1 MVRDAARLLFMP
13 TRRKLLTISLLWN
26 GEGARVSQQD
36 AQRHP
41 GDNPAL
47 QRKPLLVLLNPAA
60 RVAVAETHVQVRIAT
75 CLRALGEPF
84 AIIET
89 DSDEST
95 REEAARAARSGEWR
109 AVVAAG
115 GDGTVHAVAQGL
127 MAANSA
133 AEGAPAEAV
142 PSLGILP
149 LGTMN
154 NLAHS
159 LGIPEDLVAACAVVA
174 RAAPRPL
181 DVGRVG
187 SQMFLEVAGAG
198 LEASLF
204 PHAEALKGRR
214 RVRPGAMLEALRV
227 WSSSRPSRVTLD
239 LDGRQVDVRALQVSV
254 CNAPRYGASFA
265 AAPDAR
271 VDDGWLDVVIYQRM
285 TRLELARH
293 YLSIMGGRRDLWAR
307 IRRERAR
314 RVLLVPHAAQWDVHV
329 DGVTIGTTPVA
340 IAVEP
345 GALSVLAPPAMEQ
358 RPAFAGPGPVEVLMR
373 AATPPAAHPAL
384 AAAGR
389 TGETLAA
396 STEPWRQALEATSD
410 EARAVIGVESERR
423 SSRRAGVLRVAY
435 LLALLGSAFLTLAV
449 YRMQILP
456 GDAEIMRSVQRRRSR
471 WKDRFWQA
479 VAEPGFPRQSTPLVI
494 ASSAF
499 FLALRLRLEAL
510 FIVLANG
517 TNLVNWLL
525 KRAVR
530 RQRPTN
536 EQAHIAR
543 VINEPG
549 FPSGH
554 VMHYLSFFGFIAAAA
569 LANLR
574 PSRLRTAI
582 VSACGAMIALVGPS
596 RVYLGAHWPSDV
608 VAGYLFGG
616 LYLGGLLEL
625 YARLKRRISEGAP
638 PA

>member
-1 MVRDAARLLFMP
+1 V
-13 TRRKLLTISLLWN
+13 SH
-26 GEGARVSQQD
+26 GGAE
-36 AQRHP
+36 RHP
-41 GDNPAL
+41 GSTPER
-47 QRKPLLVLLNPAA
+47 QRKPLLVLLNPTA
-60 RVAVAETHVQVRIAT
+60 RVVVAGPGVPARIAA
-75 CLRALGEPF
+75 CLRSLGEPF
-84 AIIET
+84 TIVET
-89 DSDEST
+89 DSDEAT
-95 REEAARAARSGEWR
+95 RDLAERAARSGEWR

-115 GDGTVHAVAQGL
+115 GDGTVHAVAQGM
-127 MAANSA
+127 MAASA
-133 AEGAPAEAV
+133 QLDDASTEVV
-142 PSLGILP
+142 PPLGILP

-154 NLAHS
+154 NLAHC
-159 LGIPEDLVAACAVVA
+159 LGIPEDVAAACAVVA
-174 RAAPRPL
+174 RAAARPL

-187 SQMFLEVAGAG
+187 SQMFLEVASAG

-204 PHAEALKGRR
+204 PHAEALKGRW
-214 RVRPGAMLEALRV
+214 RVHPGAMRDAFRV
-227 WSSSRPSRVTLD
+227 WNSSRPTRLTLD
-239 LDGRQVDVRALQVSV
+239 LDGRQMDVRALQVSV

-285 TRLELARH
+285 SRLELARH
-293 YLSIMGGRRDLWAR
+293 YLSIMGGRRDIWAR

-314 RVLLVPHAAQWDVHV
+314 RVLLMPRSTQWDVHV

-340 IAVEP
+340 IVVEP
-345 GALSVLAPPAMEQ
+345 GALRVLAPAEPAS
-358 RPAFAGPGPVEVLMR
+358 RLRLGGPGPVEVLMR

-384 AAAGR
+384 TAAGR

-396 STEPWRQALEATSD
+396 STEPWRLALEATSD
-410 EARAVIGVESERR
+410 EARAVVGVESERR

-435 LLALLGSAFLTLAV
+435 LLALLGAAVLTLAV
-449 YRMQILP
+449 NRMQILP
-456 GDAEIMRSVQRRRSR
+456 GDAEIMRSVQRRRSP
-471 WKDRFWQA
+471 WQDRFWQA

-494 ASSAF
+494 ASSVF

-510 FIVLANG
+510 FVVLANG
-517 TNLVNWLL
+517 TNLVNWFL

-530 RQRPTN
+530 RQRPTH

-569 LANLR
+569 LTNLR

-608 VAGYLFGG
+608 AAGYLFGG
-616 LYLGGLLEL
+616 LYLGGLLEA
-625 YARLKRRISEGAP
+625 YARLKRRISDGAP